1 MNMKHTVTVIC
12 LIGKLLN
19 IACADPLKEG
29 DIDVASI
36 DYLQAYRLVYVP
48 AKARIADQK
57 VFFFI
62 KSRLKGVALERI
74 SLTIQ
79 TEARQIPI
87 AISKSGTF
95 TLPFSE
101 EMIARNP
108 KIVSNQPK
116 GTLSLECFVTQMCV
130 PLGESG
136 TLEYR
141 DLMEPMIML
150 RTLAAIIDGE
160 RKEDYPATISFCLD
174 KKGPATVIL
183 HDMKG
188 RMESNVDREIGLFN
202 MPFSGKL
209 MEQNPLIQFP
219 KGSHFVFYVEDCGM
233 AAPSLTGRLVRF

>member
-1 MNMKHTVTVIC
+1 
-12 LIGKLLN
+12 
-19 IACADPLKEG
+19 
-29 DIDVASI
+29 
-36 DYLQAYRLVYVP
+36 
-48 AKARIADQK
+48 
-57 VFFFI
+57 
-62 KSRLKGVALERI
+62 
-74 SLTIQ
+74 
-79 TEARQIPI
+79 
-87 AISKSGTF
+87 
-95 TLPFSE
+95 
-101 EMIARNP
+101 
-108 KIVSNQPK
+108 
-116 GTLSLECFVTQMCV
+116 
-130 PLGESG
+130 
-136 TLEYR
+136 
-141 DLMEPMIML
+141 ML